1 MHGQPGVT
9 AAAVTMVGTAWFG
22 PWWLVYRGPVGPTHV
37 HSHHALQAV
46 AGPGVVLERA
56 GAAVAA
62 PVVVEPNE
70 PHRIVGGGD
79 AVLVYV
85 DGDLV
90 RQRPHPVGAWRE
102 HDAPASWAEAAALAD
117 AVLGSPPQ
125 RSASLPPVIARASDI
140 LGDPHDDRSLGAIA
154 ADLGISRSRLGHAFT
169 ETVGTS
175 MRTYR
180 RWQRLVLA
188 AEAIAGGA
196 GLTAAAH
203 AAGFADGPHL
213 ARTFRRHFGLS
224 VRELTQAVQ
233 FSTT

>member
-1 MHGQPGVT
+1 MT

-22 PWWLVYRGPVGPTHV
+22 PWWLVYRGPVGPTDV
-37 HSHHALQAV
+37 HAHHALQAV
-46 AGPGVVLERA
+46 AGPSVVLERA
-56 GAAVAA
+56 GVAVAA
-62 PVVVEPNE
+62 PVVIEPNQ
-70 PHRIVGGGD
+70 PHRIVDGGD

-90 RQRPHPVGAWRE
+90 RRRTHPVDAWRE
-102 HDAPASWAEAAALAD
+102 RDAPASWEEAAALAD
-117 AVLGSPPQ
+117 AVLGSPPR
-125 RSASLPPVIARASDI
+125 RSGSLPPVVARASEI

-154 ADLGISRSRLGHAFT
+154 ADLGISPSRLCHAFT
-169 ETVGTS
+169 DAVGTP

-188 AEAIAGGA
+188 AQAIAGGA